1 MDDLLITLRSNF
13 NEVSE
18 TRGTAHSYLAMS
30 LLQSDKGISAD
41 MRNFILKCVEGRNLK
56 AVASPAKDDLFT
68 VSENPLLDDVEK
80 ARFHS
85 DVATLLY
92 PAKRTR
98 GDILVAV
105 SWLSSRVSAPT
116 EEDRTKLDRVFAYLV
131 GTSDQVLLFSSGGTI
146 EPRAYIDASY
156 GVHSDYTSR
165 TGVVIMLAG
174 GAIGCWSGRQKIV
187 TKSSTEAEIVA
198 LSDGISHV
206 LWSMEWLG
214 AQGHNVRPVVV
225 YQDNQS
231 VLSLM
236 KSGKNP
242 GHRTKHMN
250 IRYFFVKNR
259 VELGDVSL
267 TYLPTADMVAD
278 MMTKPLNGATLRKLV
293 AVLTGRV

>member
-1 MDDLLITLRSNF
+1 
-13 NEVSE
+13 
-18 TRGTAHSYLAMS
+18 
-30 LLQSDKGISAD
+30 
-41 MRNFILKCVEGRNLK
+41 
-56 AVASPAKDDLFT
+56 
-68 VSENPLLDDVEK
+68 
-80 ARFHS
+80 
-85 DVATLLY
+85 
-92 PAKRTR
+92 
-98 GDILVAV
+98 
-105 SWLSSRVSAPT
+105 
-116 EEDRTKLDRVFAYLV
+116 
-131 GTSDQVLLFSSGGTI
+131 
-146 EPRAYIDASY
+146 
-156 GVHSDYTSR
+156 
-165 TGVVIMLAG
+165 MLAG

-214 AQGHNVRPVVV
+214 AQGHSVRPVVV